1 MLVAI
6 EGIDGAGKH
15 TQTQLLNQRAEAAGL
30 STGVLSFP
38 RYGQTLMARSVAD
51 YLNGRFGE
59 IDAMPAHFPALL
71 YAGDRFESKA
81 LLRQLLD
88 EKEVVLI
95 DRYVAS
101 NLAHQAAK
109 VPPAERDA
117 FIDWLTQVEHDV
129 YGLPHADV
137 TVYLDVPVAVAS
149 DLIARKKP
157 RSYTAAAAD
166 LHEEN
171 VAYLAACREVY
182 TTLARRQHGSRW
194 VAVECVDAGGVL
206 RAPEAIHAAVWEALR
221 AALPLR
227 TSA

>member
-15 TQTQLLNQRAEAAGL
+15 TQTQLLKDQAEAAGL

-51 YLNGRFGE
+51 YLNGKFGE

-71 YAGDRFESKA
+71 YAGDRFESRA
-81 LLRQLLD
+81 VIQQLLD
-88 EKEVVLI
+88 EKEVLFI

-109 VPPAERDA
+109 LPPAERDA
-117 FIDWLTQVEHDV
+117 FIDWLTKVEHEV
-129 YGLPHADV
+129 YGLPRADI
-137 TVYLDVPVAVAS
+137 TVYLDVSVAVAS
-149 DLIARKKP
+149 ALIAKKKP
-157 RSYTAAAAD
+157 RSYTDAAAD
-166 LHEEN
+166 LHEKN
-171 VAYLAACREVY
+171 LAYLAACRDVY

-194 VAVECVDAGGVL
+194 IAIDCTDAAGVV
-206 RAPEAIHAAVWEALR
+206 RAPQTIHAAVWEALR
-221 AALPLR
+221 ASLPRR

>member
-15 TQTQLLNQRAEAAGL
+15 TQTQLLKQKAEAAGL

-51 YLNGRFGE
+51 YLNGQFGE
-59 IDAMPAHFPALL
+59 IDAMPPHFPALL
-71 YAGDRFESKA
+71 YAGDRFESRT
-81 LLRQLLD
+81 LVRQLLD
-88 EKEVVLI
+88 EKDVLFI

-117 FIDWLTQVEHDV
+117 FIDWLTQVEHEV
-129 YGLPHADV
+129 YGLPQADV
-137 TVYLDVPVAVAS
+137 TVYLDIPVAVAS

-157 RSYTAAAAD
+157 RSYTDAAAD
-166 LHEEN
+166 LHEKN

-194 VAVECVDAGGVL
+194 IAVACVDAGGGL
-206 RAPEAIHAAVWEALR
+206 RDPEAIHTAVWEALR
-221 AALPLR
+221 TIVPLR